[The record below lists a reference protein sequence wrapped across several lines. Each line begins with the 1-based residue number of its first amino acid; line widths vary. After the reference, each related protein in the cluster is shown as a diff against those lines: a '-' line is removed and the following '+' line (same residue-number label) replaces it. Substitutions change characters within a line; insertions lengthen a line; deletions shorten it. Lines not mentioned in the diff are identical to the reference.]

1 MCVSHASNGAQLFY
15 APSMTDADSGAPANG
30 AAGDQIAV
38 GVSVRV
44 YPGTDR
50 ERLGVVVE
58 DFGDSAGQDVQIG
71 QHHIVDAARRW
82 TVRPGDGSLVFVDN
96 ADISSADVV

>member
-1 MCVSHASNGAQLFY
+1 MADPDRTPARDGSE
-15 APSMTDADSGAPANG
+15 DSG
-30 AAGDQIAV
+30 IAV

-58 DFGDSAGQDVQIG
+58 DFGDSAGQTVQIG

-82 TVRPGDGSLVFVDN
+82 AVSLGDGSLVFVD
-96 ADISSADVV
+96 SSDLAPT

>member
-1 MCVSHASNGAQLFY
+1 M
-15 APSMTDADSGAPANG
+15 
-30 AAGDQIAV
+30 
-38 GVSVRV
+38 
-44 YPGTDR
+44 
-50 ERLGVVVE
+50 VE

>member
-1 MCVSHASNGAQLFY
+1 
-15 APSMTDADSGAPANG
+15 MTDHYRTPAGDGSEDSG
-30 AAGDQIAV
+30 IAV

-58 DFGDSAGQDVQIG
+58 DFGDSAGHGVRIG
-71 QHHIVDAARRW
+71 QEQIVNAARRW
-82 TVRPGDGSLVFVDN
+82 AVSLGDGSLVFVD
-96 ADISSADVV
+96 SSDVVPA